1 MIFDTSLF
9 EKNDPQLARQVKN
22 IGKQLRTKGVVRISW
37 IDAKALI
44 KKTSEYFKNVFAF
57 AHMENWKKDGKC
69 YQYIMGLL
77 AEKLT
82 FCRFLQIIK
91 ASNILFNNINH

>member
-22 IGKQLRTKGVVRISW
+22 IGKQLHTKGVVRISW

-44 KKTSEYFKNVFAF
+44 KKTSECFKNVFAF

-69 YQYIMGLL
+69 YEYIIKMLS
-77 AEKLT
+77 EKLT
-82 FCRFLQIIK
+82 FYRFIK
-91 ASNILFNNINH
+91 ILKATNILFNNIDH